1 VPFWHEAVLSL
12 SMLPQDRK
20 FYGETYLHAN
30 KQIMSMYINMK
41 EMEEAEV
48 CAICA
53 QEPFF

>member
-1 VPFWHEAVLSL
+1 MPFWHEAVLSL